1 MLRQEINLFR
11 HFETPQTSAD
21 LLTWKR
27 YWMSNLAVL
36 VLLIIIMIFSYF
48 ENIFAARKERNL
60 KAELASYQSEF
71 QKLKGTLPQLF
82 FNKDVNEAVK
92 SMQDELSAQQQIIDI
107 LAKNNPFSEILTSLS
122 RSIVKDVWLTN
133 INIQKN
139 GNEITLIGNSIGS
152 NVDEYIAKLNSD
164 NYLKNFSVKLNELKN
179 TAAKG
184 NEAKLT
190 FEITL
195 AKHENK

>member
-27 YWMSNLAVL
+27 YWISNLAIMA
-36 VLLIIIMIFSYF
+36 LLIIIMIFSYI
-48 ENIFAARKERNL
+48 ETIFAERKERNL
-60 KAELASYQSEF
+60 KTELASYQSEF

-122 RSIVKDVWLTN
+122 RSIVKDVWLVN
-133 INIQKN
+133 INILKN
-139 GNEITLIGNSIGS
+139 GNEITLKGNSVGS
-152 NVDEYIAKLNSD
+152 NVDEYIAKLNGD
-164 NYLKNFSVKLNELKN
+164 NYLKNFSVKLDDLKN

-184 NEAKLT
+184 SEAKLT

-195 AKHENK
+195 AKHDTK